1 LSVTIE
7 PMAAPAYRS
16 LWRDPEHGLVA
27 GVCAGLAGR
36 LGVDPLL
43 LRAAFVAATAA
54 GGVGVVVYG
63 VLWLLLPAAGGDRT
77 LLRGLRRHAPGSW
90 RTAAGVALL
99 TLSGLLVL
107 RQLGL
112 WFSDAIVWP
121 VVLAAA
127 GVALA
132 WRLAGPRT
140 DEPAPASEAA
150 DAGPPAAIE
159 RRRALRG
166 AYRGGFGVAL
176 IVGAA
181 LLFLYANGILAG
193 LGDLALTVLVVVGAV
208 ALILAPFWWRLVRS
222 LTAERA
228 ARIRSQERTEVAAHL
243 HDSVLQTLALVQRQA
258 GDRRAVSTLAR
269 RQERELRAWLQDRDS
284 PGADESLAGALTA
297 AAEEVEVA
305 HSVSVDVVT
314 VGDAPLDDHS
324 RALVAAARE
333 ALVNAAKFAGDA
345 GPVSLY
351 AEADGQRLAVFVR
364 DRGPGFDPDAVPA
377 DRRGVRESIVGRMA
391 RHGGRAAIRPAT
403 GRGTEVALTLERPR

>member
-1 LSVTIE
+1 
-7 PMAAPAYRS
+7 
-16 LWRDPEHGLVA
+16 
-27 GVCAGLAGR
+27 VCAGLAER

-54 GGVGVVVYG
+54 GGVGIVAYA
-63 VLWLLLPAAGGDRT
+63 VLWLLLPPVGEDRAP
-77 LLRGLRRHAPGSW
+77 LRALRRHAPGSW

-132 WRLAGPRT
+132 WRLAGPGAAET
-140 DEPAPASEAA
+140 LEDAGAA
-150 DAGPPAAIE
+150 DAAAPTTE
-159 RRRALRG
+159 RRRALQG

-181 LLFLYANGILAG
+181 LLFLYANGLLSG
-193 LGDLALTVLVVVGAV
+193 LGDFTLTVVVVIAAV
-208 ALILAPFWWRLVRS
+208 GLILAPFWWRLVRS

-258 GDRRAVSTLAR
+258 GDPRAVSALAR
-269 RQERELRAWLQDRDS
+269 RQERELRAWLQDRDA
-284 PGADESLAGALTA
+284 PGPDDSLTGALAA
-297 AAEEVEVA
+297 AAEEVEAA
-305 HSVSVDVVT
+305 HGVGIDVVT
-314 VGDAPLDDHS
+314 VGDAPLDDDT
-324 RALVAAARE
+324 RALTAAARE
-333 ALVNAAKFAGDA
+333 ALVNAAKFAGDD

-351 AEADGQRLAVFVR
+351 AEADGERLQVFVR
-364 DRGPGFDPDAVPA
+364 DRGPGFDPAATPA
-377 DRRGVRESIVGRMA
+377 DRRGIRESIVGRMA
-391 RHGGRAAIRPAT
+391 RHGGRAAIRPAA
-403 GRGTEVALTLERPR
+403 GRGTEVELTLERRQ

>member
-1 LSVTIE
+1 MQR
-7 PMAAPAYRS
+7 MAAPAYRS

-27 GVCAGLAGR
+27 GVCAGLAER

-54 GGVGVVVYG
+54 GGVGVVAYA
-63 VLWLLLPAAGGDRT
+63 VLWLLLPAVGEDRAP
-77 LLRGLRRHAPGSW
+77 LRGLRRRAPGSW

-121 VVLAAA
+121 VVLAAF

-132 WRLAGPRT
+132 WRLSGPRADAIAGPGAI
-140 DEPAPASEAA
+140 DA
-150 DAGPPAAIE
+150 DAPPDTE
-159 RRRALRG
+159 RRRALQG

-181 LLFLYANGILAG
+181 LLFLYANGLLAG
-193 LGDLALTVLVVVGAV
+193 LGDLALTVLVVVAAV
-208 ALILAPFWWRLVRS
+208 GLILAPFWWRLVRS

-228 ARIRSQERTEVAAHL
+228 ARIRSQERTEVSAHL

-258 GDRRAVSTLAR
+258 GDPRAVSALAR
-269 RQERELRAWLQDRDS
+269 RQERELRAWLQDRDA

-297 AAEEVEVA
+297 AAEEVEAA
-305 HSVSVDVVT
+305 HGVGVDVVT
-314 VGDAPLDDHS
+314 VGDAPLDDHT

-333 ALVNAAKFAGDA
+333 ALVNAAKFAGEA

-351 AEADGQRLAVFVR
+351 AEADGERLQVFVR
-364 DRGPGFDPDAVPA
+364 DRGPGFDPEAAPA

-391 RHGGRAAIRPAT
+391 RHGGRAAFRAAP
-403 GRGTEVALTLERPR
+403 GRGTEVELSLERPR

>member
-1 LSVTIE
+1 MP
-7 PMAAPAYRS
+7 PMAARAYRS

-27 GVCAGLAGR
+27 GVCAGLAER

-43 LRAAFVAATAA
+43 LRAVFVATTAA
-54 GGVGVVVYG
+54 GGVGVVAYG
-63 VLWLLLPAAGGDRT
+63 VLWLLLPAVGEDRAP
-77 LLRGLRRHAPGSW
+77 LRGLRRRRPGSW

-132 WRLAGPRT
+132 WRLSGPRADQT
-140 DEPAPASEAA
+140 LEESSTA
-150 DAGPPAAIE
+150 DAGAPAATE
-159 RRRALRG
+159 RRRALQG

-181 LLFLYANGILAG
+181 LLFLYANGLLAG
-193 LGDLALTVLVVVGAV
+193 LGDLALTVLVVVAAV
-208 ALILAPFWWRLVRS
+208 GLILAPFWWRLVRS

-258 GDRRAVSTLAR
+258 GDPRAVSALAR
-269 RQERELRAWLQDRDS
+269 RQERELRAWLQNRLRS
-284 PGADESLAGALTA
+284 TTTRARLPPPPGRRSSTPPSSRATPARCRSTPRPMPNGSRSSYATAARGSTPIRRRRTGAECATPSSAAWPGTAGARRSARPRA
-297 AAEEVEVA
+297 AA
-305 HSVSVDVVT
+305 
-314 VGDAPLDDHS
+314 
-324 RALVAAARE
+324 
-333 ALVNAAKFAGDA
+333 
-345 GPVSLY
+345 
-351 AEADGQRLAVFVR
+351 
-364 DRGPGFDPDAVPA
+364 
-377 DRRGVRESIVGRMA
+377 
-391 RHGGRAAIRPAT
+391 
-403 GRGTEVALTLERPR
+403 PRSS

>member
-1 LSVTIE
+1 MP

-16 LWRDPEHGLVA
+16 LWRDPQHGLVA
-27 GVCAGLAGR
+27 GVCAGLAER

-43 LRAAFVAATAA
+43 LRVVFVAATAA
-54 GGVGVVVYG
+54 GGVGIVAYG
-63 VLWLLLPAAGGDRT
+63 ILWLLLPAAGDDPAP
-77 LLRGLRRHAPGSW
+77 LRGLRRHAPGSW

-99 TLSGLLVL
+99 TLSALLVL

-132 WRLAGPRT
+132 WRL
-140 DEPAPASEAA
+140 S
-150 DAGPPAAIE
+150 GPPADEAIAESGAVYTGAPAATE

-181 LLFLYANGILAG
+181 LLFLYANGLLAG
-193 LGDLALTVLVVVGAV
+193 LGDLALTVLVVVAAV
-208 ALILAPFWWRLVRS
+208 GLILAPFWWRLVRS

-228 ARIRSQERTEVAAHL
+228 ARIRSQERTEVSAHL

-258 GDRRAVSTLAR
+258 GDPRAVSALAR
-269 RQERELRAWLQDRDS
+269 RQERELRTWLQDRDA
-284 PGADESLAGALTA
+284 PGADESLAGALSA
-297 AAEEVEVA
+297 AAEEVEATHGVG
-305 HSVSVDVVT
+305 VDVVT
-314 VGDAPLDDHS
+314 VGDAPLDDPV

-333 ALVNAAKFAGDA
+333 ALVNAAKFAGHA

-351 AEADGQRLAVFVR
+351 AEADGERLQVFVR
-364 DRGPGFDPDAVPA
+364 DRGPGFDPDAAPA
-377 DRRGVRESIVGRMA
+377 DRRGVRESIIGRMD
-391 RHGGRAAIRPAT
+391 RHGGRAAIRAAP
-403 GRGTEVALTLERPR
+403 GRGTEVELTLERPR

>member
-1 LSVTIE
+1 MP

-16 LWRDPEHGLVA
+16 LWRDPQHGLVA
-27 GVCAGLAGR
+27 GVCAGLAER

-54 GGVGVVVYG
+54 GGVGVVAYA
-63 VLWLLLPAAGGDRT
+63 VLWFLLPAVGEDRAP
-77 LLRGLRRHAPGSW
+77 LRGLRRRAPGSW

-112 WFSDAIVWP
+112 WFSDAVVWP
-121 VVLAAA
+121 VVLAAF

-132 WRLAGPRT
+132 WRLSGPRT
-140 DEPAPASEAA
+140 DDAMAGPGAVDADAPAAT
-150 DAGPPAAIE
+150 D
-159 RRRALRG
+159 RRRELQG

-181 LLFLYANGILAG
+181 LLFLYANGLLAG
-193 LGDLALTVLVVVGAV
+193 LGDLALTVLVVVAAI

-228 ARIRSQERTEVAAHL
+228 ARIRSQERTEVSAHL

-258 GDRRAVSTLAR
+258 GDPRAVSALAR
-269 RQERELRAWLQDRDS
+269 RQERELRAWLQDRDT
-284 PGADESLAGALTA
+284 PGPDESLAGALTA
-297 AAEEVEVA
+297 AAEEVEAA
-305 HSVSVDVVT
+305 HGVSVDVVT
-314 VGDAPLDDHS
+314 VGDAPLDDHT
-324 RALVAAARE
+324 RALAAAARE

-351 AEADGQRLAVFVR
+351 AEADGERLQVFVR
-364 DRGPGFDPDAVPA
+364 DRGPGFDPDAAPA
-377 DRRGVRESIVGRMA
+377 DRRGVRDSIVGRMA
-391 RHGGRAAIRPAT
+391 RHGGRAAIRPAP
-403 GRGTEVALTLERPR
+403 GHGTEVELTVERAR

>member
-1 LSVTIE
+1 MQH
-7 PMAAPAYRS
+7 MAAPAYRS
-16 LWRDPEHGLVA
+16 LWRDPQRGLVA
-27 GVCAGLAGR
+27 GVCAGLAER
-36 LGVDPLL
+36 LGIDPLI
-43 LRAAFVAATAA
+43 LRAVFVATTAA
-54 GGVGVVVYG
+54 GGVGIVAYG
-63 VLWLLLPAAGGDRT
+63 VFWLLLPAVGEDRT
-77 LLRGLRRHAPGSW
+77 PLRALRRHAPGSW

-112 WFSDAIVWP
+112 WFTDAVVWP

-132 WRLAGPRT
+132 WRLAGGRP
-140 DEPAPASEAA
+140 DEAVEAPAAVEPAEA
-150 DAGPPAAIE
+150 E

-181 LLFLYANGILAG
+181 LLFLYANGLLAG
-193 LGDLALTVLVVVGAV
+193 FGDFALTVVVVVAAV
-208 ALILAPFWWRLVRS
+208 GLILAPFWWRLVRN

-258 GDRRAVSTLAR
+258 GDPRAVSALAR
-269 RQERELRAWLQDRDS
+269 RQERELRAWLQDREA
-284 PGADESLAGALTA
+284 PGAEDSLAGALAA
-297 AAEEVEVA
+297 AAEEVEDA
-305 HSVSVDVVT
+305 HGVSVDVVT
-314 VGDAPLDDHS
+314 VGDAPLDDRT
-324 RALVAAARE
+324 RALAAAARE
-333 ALVNAAKFAGDA
+333 ALVNAAKFAGRD

-351 AEADGQRLAVFVR
+351 AEAGPDGLAVFVR
-364 DRGPGFDPDAVPA
+364 DRGPGFDPDTVPA

-391 RHGGRAAIRPAT
+391 RHGGRAAIRAAP
-403 GRGTEVALTLERPR
+403 GRGTEVELTLEQPR

>member
-1 LSVTIE
+1 MP
-7 PMAAPAYRS
+7 PMAARAYRS

-27 GVCAGLAGR
+27 GVCAGLAER

-54 GGVGVVVYG
+54 GGVGIVAYG
-63 VLWLLLPAAGGDRT
+63 VLWLLLPAVGEDRAP
-77 LLRGLRRHAPGSW
+77 LRGLRRRAPGSW

-132 WRLAGPRT
+132 WRLSGPGADPLKESGT
-140 DEPAPASEAA
+140 A
-150 DAGPPAAIE
+150 DAGAPAATE
-159 RRRALRG
+159 RRRALQG

-181 LLFLYANGILAG
+181 LLFLYANGLLAG
-193 LGDLALTVLVVVGAV
+193 LGDLALTVLVVVAAV
-208 ALILAPFWWRLVRS
+208 GLILAPFWWRLVRS
-222 LTAERA
+222 LAAERA

-258 GDRRAVSTLAR
+258 GDPRAVSALAR
-269 RQERELRAWLQDRDS
+269 RQERELRTWLQDRDT
-284 PGADESLAGALTA
+284 PGPDESLAGALAA
-297 AAEEVEVA
+297 AAEEVEAA
-305 HSVSVDVVT
+305 HGVGVDVVT
-314 VGDAPLDDHS
+314 VGDAPLDD
-324 RALVAAARE
+324 RARAVAAAARE
-333 ALVNAAKFAGDA
+333 ALVNAAKFASDA
-345 GPVSLY
+345 GAVSLY
-351 AEADGQRLAVFVR
+351 AEADGERLQVFVR
-364 DRGPGFDPDAVPA
+364 DRGPGFDPDTVPA
-377 DRRGVRESIVGRMA
+377 DRRGVRDSIVGRMA
-391 RHGGRAAIRPAT
+391 RHGGRAAIRPAP
-403 GRGTEVALTLERPR
+403 GRGTEVELTLERPR

>member
-1 LSVTIE
+1 MP

-16 LWRDPEHGLVA
+16 LWRDPQHGLVA
-27 GVCAGLAGR
+27 GVCAGLAER

-43 LRAAFVAATAA
+43 LRVVFVAATAA
-54 GGVGVVVYG
+54 GGVGIVAYG
-63 VLWLLLPAAGGDRT
+63 ILWLLLPAAGDDPAP
-77 LLRGLRRHAPGSW
+77 LRGLRRHAPGSW

-99 TLSGLLVL
+99 TLSALLVL

-132 WRLAGPRT
+132 WRL
-140 DEPAPASEAA
+140 S
-150 DAGPPAAIE
+150 GPPADETIEESGAVDTGAPAATE

-181 LLFLYANGILAG
+181 LLFLYANGLLAG
-193 LGDLALTVLVVVGAV
+193 LGDLALTVLVVVAAV
-208 ALILAPFWWRLVRS
+208 GLILAPFWWRLVRS

-228 ARIRSQERTEVAAHL
+228 ARIRSQERTEVSAHL

-258 GDRRAVSTLAR
+258 GDPRAVSALAR
-269 RQERELRAWLQDRDS
+269 RQERELRIWLQDRDA
-284 PGADESLAGALTA
+284 PGADESLAGALSA
-297 AAEEVEVA
+297 AAEEVEAA
-305 HSVSVDVVT
+305 HGVGVDVVT
-314 VGDAPLDDHS
+314 VGDAPLDDPV

-351 AEADGQRLAVFVR
+351 AEADGERLQVFVR
-364 DRGPGFDPDAVPA
+364 DRGPGFDPDAAPA
-377 DRRGVRESIVGRMA
+377 DRRGVRESIIGRMD
-391 RHGGRAAIRPAT
+391 RHGGRAAIRAAP
-403 GRGTEVALTLERPR
+403 GRGTEVELTLERPR

>member
-1 LSVTIE
+1 MP

-16 LWRDPEHGLVA
+16 LWRDPQHGLVA
-27 GVCAGLAGR
+27 GVCAGLAER

-54 GGVGVVVYG
+54 GGVGVVAYA
-63 VLWLLLPAAGGDRT
+63 VLWFLLPAVGGDRAP
-77 LLRGLRRHAPGSW
+77 LRGLRRRAPGSW

-112 WFSDAIVWP
+112 WFSDAVVWP
-121 VVLAAA
+121 VVLAAF

-132 WRLAGPRT
+132 WRLSGPRT
-140 DEPAPASEAA
+140 VDAMAGPGAVAA
-150 DAGPPAAIE
+150 DAPAATD
-159 RRRALRG
+159 RRRELQG

-181 LLFLYANGILAG
+181 LLFLYANGLLAG
-193 LGDLALTVLVVVGAV
+193 LGDLALTVLVVVAAI

-228 ARIRSQERTEVAAHL
+228 ARIRSQERTEVSAHL

-258 GDRRAVSTLAR
+258 GDPRAVSALAR
-269 RQERELRAWLQDRDS
+269 RQERELRAWLQDRDT
-284 PGADESLAGALTA
+284 PGPDESLAGALTA
-297 AAEEVEVA
+297 AAEEVEAA
-305 HSVSVDVVT
+305 HGVSVDVVT
-314 VGDAPLDDHS
+314 VGDAPLDEHA
-324 RALVAAARE
+324 RALAAAARE

-351 AEADGQRLAVFVR
+351 AEADGERLQVFVR
-364 DRGPGFDPDAVPA
+364 DRGPGFDPDAAPA
-377 DRRGVRESIVGRMA
+377 DRRGVRDSIVGRMA
-391 RHGGRAAIRPAT
+391 RHGGRAAIRPAP
-403 GRGTEVALTLERPR
+403 GRGTEVELILERSR

>member
-1 LSVTIE
+1 MK

-27 GVCAGLAGR
+27 GVCAGVAER

-54 GGVGVVVYG
+54 GGVGVVAYG
-63 VLWLLLPAAGGDRT
+63 VCWLLLPTVGEDRASK
-77 LLRGLRRHAPGSW
+77 GIRRPHAPGSW

-132 WRLAGPRT
+132 WRLSGPQVG
-140 DEPAPASEAA
+140 EPAPGPGPA
-150 DAGPPAAIE
+150 DVRAPAATE
-159 RRRALRG
+159 RRRALQG

-181 LLFLYANGILAG
+181 LLFLYANGLLAG
-193 LGDLALTVLVVVGAV
+193 LGDLALTVLVVVAAV

-222 LTAERA
+222 LAAERA

-243 HDSVLQTLALVQRQA
+243 HDSVLQTLALVQRRA
-258 GDRRAVSTLAR
+258 GDPGAVSALAR
-269 RQERELRAWLQDRDS
+269 RQERELRAWLQGQEA
-284 PGADESLAGALTA
+284 PAADESLAGALAA
-297 AAEEVEVA
+297 AAEEIEAA
-305 HSVSVDVVT
+305 HRVSVDVVT
-314 VGDAPLDDHS
+314 VGDAPLDDRT
-324 RALVAAARE
+324 RALAAAARE
-333 ALVNAAKFAGDA
+333 ALVNAAKFAGGA
-345 GPVSLY
+345 GPISLY
-351 AEADGQRLAVFVR
+351 AEAGPERLQVFVR
-364 DRGPGFDPDAVPA
+364 DRGPGFDPDCLPE
-377 DRRGVRESIVGRMA
+377 DRRGVRKSIVGRMA
-391 RHGGRAAIRPAT
+391 RHGGHAAIRGAP
-403 GRGTEVALTLERPR
+403 GRGTEVELTLERPG

>member
-1 LSVTIE
+1 
-7 PMAAPAYRS
+7 MAAPAYRS
-16 LWRDPEHGLVA
+16 LWRDPQHGLVA
-27 GVCAGLAGR
+27 GVCAGLAER

-54 GGVGVVVYG
+54 GGVGVVAYA
-63 VLWLLLPAAGGDRT
+63 VLWFLLPAVGEDRAP
-77 LLRGLRRHAPGSW
+77 LRGLRRRAPGSW

-112 WFSDAIVWP
+112 WFSDAVVWP
-121 VVLAAA
+121 VVLAAF

-132 WRLAGPRT
+132 WRLSGPRT
-140 DEPAPASEAA
+140 DDAMAGPGAVDADAPAAT
-150 DAGPPAAIE
+150 D
-159 RRRALRG
+159 RRRELQG

-181 LLFLYANGILAG
+181 LLFLYANGLLAG
-193 LGDLALTVLVVVGAV
+193 LGDLALTVLVVVAAI

-228 ARIRSQERTEVAAHL
+228 ARIRSQERTEVSAHL

-258 GDRRAVSTLAR
+258 GDPRAVSALAR
-269 RQERELRAWLQDRDS
+269 RQERELRAWLQDRDT
-284 PGADESLAGALTA
+284 PGPDESLAGALTA
-297 AAEEVEVA
+297 AAEEVEAA
-305 HSVSVDVVT
+305 HGVSVDVVT
-314 VGDAPLDDHS
+314 VGDAPLDDHT
-324 RALVAAARE
+324 RALAAAARE

-351 AEADGQRLAVFVR
+351 AEADGERLQVFVR
-364 DRGPGFDPDAVPA
+364 DRGPGFDPDAAPA
-377 DRRGVRESIVGRMA
+377 DRRGVRDSIVGRMA
-391 RHGGRAAIRPAT
+391 RHGGRAAIRPAP
-403 GRGTEVALTLERPR
+403 GHGTEVELTVERAR

>member
-1 LSVTIE
+1 
-7 PMAAPAYRS
+7 MAAPAYRS
-16 LWRDPEHGLVA
+16 LWRDPERGLVA
-27 GVCAGLAGR
+27 GVCAGLAER

-54 GGVGVVVYG
+54 GGVGIVAYG
-63 VLWLLLPAAGGDRT
+63 VLWLLLPPVGEDRAP
-77 LLRGLRRHAPGSW
+77 LRGLRRRTPGSW

-132 WRLAGPRT
+132 WRLSGPGADAESGT
-140 DEPAPASEAA
+140 ADADAPAAT
-150 DAGPPAAIE
+150 E
-159 RRRALRG
+159 RRRALQG

-181 LLFLYANGILAG
+181 LLFLYANGLLAG
-193 LGDLALTVLVVVGAV
+193 LGDLALTVLVVVAAV
-208 ALILAPFWWRLVRS
+208 GLILAPFWWRLVRS

-258 GDRRAVSTLAR
+258 GDPRAVSALAR
-269 RQERELRAWLQDRDS
+269 RQERELRAWLQDRDA
-284 PGADESLAGALTA
+284 PGPDDSLTGALAA
-297 AAEEVEVA
+297 AAEEVEAA
-305 HSVSVDVVT
+305 HGVGIDVVT
-314 VGDAPLDDHS
+314 VGDAPLDDDT
-324 RALVAAARE
+324 RALAAAARE
-333 ALVNAAKFAGDA
+333 ALVNAAKFAGDD

-351 AEADGQRLAVFVR
+351 AEADGERLQVFVR
-364 DRGPGFDPDAVPA
+364 DRGPGFDPAATPA
-377 DRRGVRESIVGRMA
+377 DRRGIRESIVGRMA
-391 RHGGRAAIRPAT
+391 RHGGRAAIRPAA
-403 GRGTEVALTLERPR
+403 GRGTEVELTLERRQ

>member
-16 LWRDPEHGLVA
+16 LWRDPERGLVA
-27 GVCAGLAGR
+27 GVCAGLAER

-54 GGVGVVVYG
+54 GGVGILAYG

-132 WRLAGPRT
+132 WRLAGPGP

-150 DAGPPAAIE
+150 DAGPPAATE
-159 RRRALRG
+159 RRRALQG

-193 LGDLALTVLVVVGAV
+193 LGDLALTVLVVVAAV

-258 GDRRAVSTLAR
+258 GDPRAVSTLAR

-284 PGADESLAGALTA
+284 PGADESLAGALAA

-305 HSVSVDVVT
+305 HGVSVDVVT
-314 VGDAPLDDHS
+314 VGDAPLDDHT

-351 AEADGQRLAVFVR
+351 AEADGERLSVFVR
-364 DRGPGFDPDAVPA
+364 DRGPGFDPDAVPP
-377 DRRGVRESIVGRMA
+377 DRRGVRDSIAGRMA
-391 RHGGRAAIRPAT
+391 RHGGRGAIRPAP
-403 GRGTEVALTLERPR
+403 GRGTEVELTLERPR

>member
-1 LSVTIE
+1 
-7 PMAAPAYRS
+7 MAAPAYRS

-27 GVCAGLAGR
+27 GVCAGLAER
-36 LGVDPLL
+36 IGVDPLL

-54 GGVGVVVYG
+54 GGVGIVAYG
-63 VLWLLLPAAGGDRT
+63 VLWLLLPAVGEDRAP
-77 LLRGLRRHAPGSW
+77 LRGLRKRAPGSW

-132 WRLAGPRT
+132 WRLAGPGPDSAT
-140 DEPAPASEAA
+140 EEPEAA
-150 DAGPPAAIE
+150 DADAPAAIQ

-166 AYRGGFGVAL
+166 AYGGGFGVAL

-181 LLFLYANGILAG
+181 LLFLYANGLLAG
-193 LGDLALTVLVVVGAV
+193 LGDLVLTVVVVVAAV
-208 ALILAPFWWRLVRS
+208 GLILAPFWWRLVRS
-222 LTAERA
+222 LSAERA
-228 ARIRSQERTEVAAHL
+228 ARIRSQERTEVSAHL

-258 GDRRAVSTLAR
+258 ADPRAVSALAR
-269 RQERELRAWLQDRDS
+269 RQERELRAWLQDRDA

-297 AAEEVEVA
+297 AAEEVEAA
-305 HSVSVDVVT
+305 HGVGVDVVT
-314 VGDAPLDDHS
+314 VGDAALDDHT
-324 RALVAAARE
+324 RALTAAARE

-351 AEADGQRLAVFVR
+351 AEADGERLQVFVR
-364 DRGPGFDPDAVPA
+364 DRGPGFDPEATPA
-377 DRRGVRESIVGRMA
+377 DRRGVRDSIVGRMA
-391 RHGGRAAIRPAT
+391 RHGGHAAIRPAP
-403 GRGTEVALTLERPR
+403 GRGTEVELTLERPR

>member
-1 LSVTIE
+1 MP

-16 LWRDPEHGLVA
+16 LWRDPQHGLVA
-27 GVCAGLAGR
+27 GVCAGLAER

-54 GGVGVVVYG
+54 GGVGVVAYG
-63 VLWLLLPAAGGDRT
+63 VLWLLLPAVGEDRAP
-77 LLRGLRRHAPGSW
+77 LRALRRRAPGSW

-121 VVLAAA
+121 VVLAAF

-132 WRLAGPRT
+132 WRLSGPRT
-140 DEPAPASEAA
+140 GDAVAGPGAVDADAPAAT
-150 DAGPPAAIE
+150 D
-159 RRRALRG
+159 RRRELQG

-181 LLFLYANGILAG
+181 LLFLYANGLLAG
-193 LGDLALTVLVVVGAV
+193 LGDLALTVLVVVAAI

-228 ARIRSQERTEVAAHL
+228 ARIRSQERTEVSAHL

-258 GDRRAVSTLAR
+258 GDPRAVSALAR
-269 RQERELRAWLQDRDS
+269 RQERELRAWLQDRDT

-297 AAEEVEVA
+297 AAEEVEA
-305 HSVSVDVVT
+305 GHGVSVDVVT
-314 VGDAPLDDHS
+314 VGDAPLDDRA
-324 RALVAAARE
+324 RALAAAARE
-333 ALVNAAKFAGDA
+333 ALVNAAQFAGDA

-351 AEADGQRLAVFVR
+351 AEADLERLQVFVR
-364 DRGPGFDPDAVPA
+364 DRGPGFDPDAAPA
-377 DRRGVRESIVGRMA
+377 DRRGVRDSIVGRMA
-391 RHGGRAAIRPAT
+391 RHGGRAAIRPAP
-403 GRGTEVALTLERPR
+403 GHGTEVELTLERAR

>member
-1 LSVTIE
+1 MP

-16 LWRDPEHGLVA
+16 LWRDPQHGLVA
-27 GVCAGLAGR
+27 GVCAGLAER

-54 GGVGVVVYG
+54 GGVGVVAYA
-63 VLWLLLPAAGGDRT
+63 VLWFLLPAVGEDRAP
-77 LLRGLRRHAPGSW
+77 LRGLRRRAPGSW

-112 WFSDAIVWP
+112 WFSDAVVWP
-121 VVLAAA
+121 VVLAAF

-132 WRLAGPRT
+132 WRLSGPRT
-140 DEPAPASEAA
+140 DDAMAGPGAVDADAPAAT
-150 DAGPPAAIE
+150 D
-159 RRRALRG
+159 RRRELQG

-181 LLFLYANGILAG
+181 LLFLYANGLLAG
-193 LGDLALTVLVVVGAV
+193 LGDLALTVLVVVAAI

-228 ARIRSQERTEVAAHL
+228 ARIRSQERTEVSAHL

-258 GDRRAVSTLAR
+258 GDPRAVSALAR
-269 RQERELRAWLQDRDS
+269 RQERELRAWLQDRDT
-284 PGADESLAGALTA
+284 PGPDESLAGALTA
-297 AAEEVEVA
+297 AAEEVEAA
-305 HSVSVDVVT
+305 HGVSVDVVT
-314 VGDAPLDDHS
+314 VGDAPLDDHT
-324 RALVAAARE
+324 RALAAAARE

-351 AEADGQRLAVFVR
+351 AEADGERLQVFVR
-364 DRGPGFDPDAVPA
+364 DRGPGFDPDAAPA
-377 DRRGVRESIVGRMA
+377 DRRGVRDSIVGRMA
-391 RHGGRAAIRPAT
+391 RHGGRAAIRPAP
-403 GRGTEVALTLERPR
+403 GHGTEVELTLERVR

>member
-1 LSVTIE
+1 
-7 PMAAPAYRS
+7 MAAPAYRS

-27 GVCAGLAGR
+27 GVCAGLAER

-54 GGVGVVVYG
+54 GGVGILAYG
-63 VLWLLLPAAGGDRT
+63 VLWLVLPAAGEDHAP
-77 LLRGLRRHAPGSW
+77 LRGLRRHAPGSW

-132 WRLAGPRT
+132 WRLAGPRA

-150 DAGPPAAIE
+150 DAGPPAATE
-159 RRRALRG
+159 RRRALQG

-193 LGDLALTVLVVVGAV
+193 LGDLSLTVLVVIAAV

-258 GDRRAVSTLAR
+258 GDPRAVSTLAR

-284 PGADESLAGALTA
+284 PGADESLAGALAA

-305 HSVSVDVVT
+305 HGVSVDVVT
-314 VGDAPLDDHS
+314 VGDAPLDDHT

-351 AEADGQRLAVFVR
+351 AEADGERLSVFVR

-377 DRRGVRESIVGRMA
+377 DRRGVRDSIAGRMA
-391 RHGGRAAIRPAT
+391 RHGGRGAIRPAP
-403 GRGTEVALTLERPR
+403 GRGTEVELTLERPR

>member
-1 LSVTIE
+1 
-7 PMAAPAYRS
+7 MAAPAYRS
-16 LWRDPEHGLVA
+16 LWRDPQHGLVA
-27 GVCAGLAGR
+27 GVCAGLAER

-54 GGVGVVVYG
+54 GGVGVVAYA
-63 VLWLLLPAAGGDRT
+63 VLWFLLPAVGGDRAP
-77 LLRGLRRHAPGSW
+77 LRGLRRRAPGSW

-112 WFSDAIVWP
+112 WFSDAVVWP
-121 VVLAAA
+121 VVLAAF

-132 WRLAGPRT
+132 WRLSGPRT
-140 DEPAPASEAA
+140 VDAMAGPGAVAA
-150 DAGPPAAIE
+150 DAPAATD
-159 RRRALRG
+159 RRRELQG

-181 LLFLYANGILAG
+181 LLFLYANGLLAG
-193 LGDLALTVLVVVGAV
+193 LGDLALTVLVVVAAI

-228 ARIRSQERTEVAAHL
+228 ARIRSQERTEVSAHL

-258 GDRRAVSTLAR
+258 GDPRAVSALAR
-269 RQERELRAWLQDRDS
+269 RQERELRAWLQDRDT
-284 PGADESLAGALTA
+284 PGPDESLAGALTA
-297 AAEEVEVA
+297 AAEEVEAA
-305 HSVSVDVVT
+305 HGVSVDVVT
-314 VGDAPLDDHS
+314 VGDAPLDEHA
-324 RALVAAARE
+324 RALAAAARE

-351 AEADGQRLAVFVR
+351 AEADGERLQVFVR
-364 DRGPGFDPDAVPA
+364 DRGPGFDPDAAPA
-377 DRRGVRESIVGRMA
+377 DRRGVRDSIVGRMA
-391 RHGGRAAIRPAT
+391 RHGGRAAIRPAP
-403 GRGTEVALTLERPR
+403 GRGTEVELILERSR

>member
-1 LSVTIE
+1 MP
-7 PMAAPAYRS
+7 PMAARAYRS

-27 GVCAGLAGR
+27 GVCAGLAER

-54 GGVGVVVYG
+54 GGVGIVAYG
-63 VLWLLLPAAGGDRT
+63 VLWLLLPAVGEDRAP
-77 LLRGLRRHAPGSW
+77 LRGLRRRSPGSW

-132 WRLAGPRT
+132 WRLSGPRADQT
-140 DEPAPASEAA
+140 IEESGTA
-150 DAGPPAAIE
+150 DAGAPPTTE
-159 RRRALRG
+159 RRRALQG

-181 LLFLYANGILAG
+181 LLFLYANGLLAG
-193 LGDLALTVLVVVGAV
+193 LGDLALTVLVVVAAV
-208 ALILAPFWWRLVRS
+208 GLILAPFWWRLVRS

-258 GDRRAVSTLAR
+258 GDPRAVSALAR
-269 RQERELRAWLQDRDS
+269 RQERELRAWLQDRDA
-284 PGADESLAGALTA
+284 PGPDESLAGALVAA
-297 AAEEVEVA
+297 AAEVEAA
-305 HSVSVDVVT
+305 HGVGVDVVT
-314 VGDAPLDDHS
+314 VGDAPLDDHV
-324 RALVAAARE
+324 RALAAAARE

-351 AEADGQRLAVFVR
+351 AEADGERLQVFVR
-364 DRGPGFDPDAVPA
+364 DRGPGFDPDTAPA
-377 DRRGVRESIVGRMA
+377 DRRGVRDSIVGRMA
-391 RHGGRAAIRPAT
+391 RNGGRAAIRPAP
-403 GRGTEVALTLERPR
+403 GRGTEVELTLERPR

>member
-1 LSVTIE
+1 
-7 PMAAPAYRS
+7 MAARAYRS

-27 GVCAGLAGR
+27 GVCAGLAER
-36 LGVDPLL
+36 IGVDPLL

-54 GGVGVVVYG
+54 GGVGIVAYG
-63 VLWLLLPAAGGDRT
+63 VLWLLLPAMGEDRAP
-77 LLRGLRRHAPGSW
+77 LRGLRRRPPGSW

-132 WRLAGPRT
+132 WRLSGPRGEQT
-140 DEPAPASEAA
+140 LEGSSTA
-150 DAGPPAAIE
+150 DAGAPAATE
-159 RRRALRG
+159 RRRALQG

-181 LLFLYANGILAG
+181 LLFLYANGLLAG
-193 LGDLALTVLVVVGAV
+193 LGDLALTVLVVVAAV
-208 ALILAPFWWRLVRS
+208 GLILAPFWWRLVRS

-258 GDRRAVSTLAR
+258 GDPRAVSALAR
-269 RQERELRAWLQDRDS
+269 RQERELRAWLQDRDA
-284 PGADESLAGALTA
+284 PGPDESLAGALAA
-297 AAEEVEVA
+297 AAEEVEAA
-305 HSVSVDVVT
+305 HGVGVDLVT
-314 VGDAPLDDHS
+314 VGDAPLDDHA
-324 RALVAAARE
+324 RALAAAARE

-351 AEADGQRLAVFVR
+351 AEADGERLQVFVR
-364 DRGPGFDPDAVPA
+364 DRGPGFDPDTAPA
-377 DRRGVRESIVGRMA
+377 DRRGVRDSIVGRMA
-391 RHGGRAAIRPAT
+391 RHGGRAAIRPAP
-403 GRGTEVALTLERPR
+403 GRGTEVELTLERPR

>member
-1 LSVTIE
+1 MP

-16 LWRDPEHGLVA
+16 LWRDPQHGLVA
-27 GVCAGLAGR
+27 GVCAGLAER

-54 GGVGVVVYG
+54 GGVGVVAYA
-63 VLWLLLPAAGGDRT
+63 VLWFLLPAVGGDRAP
-77 LLRGLRRHAPGSW
+77 LRGLRRRAPGSW

-112 WFSDAIVWP
+112 WFSDAVVWP
-121 VVLAAA
+121 VVLAAF

-132 WRLAGPRT
+132 WRLSGPRT
-140 DEPAPASEAA
+140 DDAMAGPGAVAA
-150 DAGPPAAIE
+150 DAPAATD
-159 RRRALRG
+159 RRRELQG

-181 LLFLYANGILAG
+181 LLFLYANGLLAG
-193 LGDLALTVLVVVGAV
+193 LGDLALTVLVVVAAI

-228 ARIRSQERTEVAAHL
+228 ARIRSQERTEVSAHL

-258 GDRRAVSTLAR
+258 GDPRAVSALAR
-269 RQERELRAWLQDRDS
+269 RQERELRAWLQDRDT
-284 PGADESLAGALTA
+284 PGPDESLAGALTA
-297 AAEEVEVA
+297 AAEEVEAA
-305 HSVSVDVVT
+305 HGVSVDVVT
-314 VGDAPLDDHS
+314 VGDAPLDEHA
-324 RALVAAARE
+324 RALAAAARE

-351 AEADGQRLAVFVR
+351 AEADGERLQVFVR
-364 DRGPGFDPDAVPA
+364 DRGPGFDPDAAPA
-377 DRRGVRESIVGRMA
+377 DRRGVRDSIVGRMA
-391 RHGGRAAIRPAT
+391 RHGGRAAIRPAP
-403 GRGTEVALTLERPR
+403 GRGTEVELILERSR